1 MKSRKK
7 INETEITLQKNFKKL
22 RGTIPNNL
30 ILKDDIEKKIK
41 KIELLEIETEKK
53 NKFKMNKNNEPS
65 QLAKYAT

>member
-1 MKSRKK
+1 LKSRKK

-41 KIELLEIETEKK
+41 KNWVVGNWNWKK
-53 NKFKMNKNNEPS
+53 KQIQNE
-65 QLAKYAT
+65 QKQWT

>member
-1 MKSRKK
+1 LKSRKK
-7 INETEITLQKNFKKL
+7 INETEITLQKNLKKL

-30 ILKDDIEKKIK
+30 ILKDDIEKKK

-53 NKFKMNKNNEPS
+53 KFKMNKNNEPS